1 MKILRILGY
10 VAAFLVILVIVT
22 YTLAFLLD
30 SMGAT
35 WPPLLSRAVTVIVTW
50 AIFWVAVWRP
60 MGRRMD
66 RARGAEPEKKQP
78 PESR

>member
-10 VAAFLVILVIVT
+10 VAAFVIILLVVNFVLT
-22 YTLAFLLD
+22 SLLD
-30 SMGAT
+30 GMGAE
-35 WPPLLSRAVTVIVTW
+35 WPEMLSRAVTVILTW

-66 RARGAEPEKKQP
+66 RAQNAQAKKKQTP
-78 PESR
+78 GSR